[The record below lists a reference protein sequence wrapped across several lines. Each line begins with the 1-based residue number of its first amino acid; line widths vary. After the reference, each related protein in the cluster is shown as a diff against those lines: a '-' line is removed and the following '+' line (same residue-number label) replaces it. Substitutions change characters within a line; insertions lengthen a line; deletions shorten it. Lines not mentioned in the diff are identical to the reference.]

1 MKWFHSIYNVSIF
14 YNDYKETTI
23 CFFNMTMRVMIMV
36 VVCSMFMF
44 SMGSKIS
51 STSNF
56 IIENNYHN
64 IHHWW

>member
-1 MKWFHSIYNVSIF
+1 
-14 YNDYKETTI
+14 
-23 CFFNMTMRVMIMV
+23 MTMRVMIMV